1 MAKRTGTVSV
11 DDVLAAIDTA
21 RDKVMADEVKGL
33 VKLGLPRSVAM
44 KMVEDRYRQRQDGEE
59 QETESNLSWGDMS

>member
-1 MAKRTGTVSV
+1 MAKRTGTFSV
-11 DDVLAAIDTA
+11 DDVLVAIDTA

>member
-1 MAKRTGTVSV
+1 MAKRTGTYSV
-11 DDVLAAIDTA
+11 DDVLVAIDTA

>member
-1 MAKRTGTVSV
+1 MAKRTGTFSV
-11 DDVLAAIDTA
+11 DDVLVAIDTA

-44 KMVEDRYRQRQDGEE
+44 KMVEERYRQRQDGEE